1 MDRNL
6 NENDKH
12 KIGKNDHDARELH
25 TYADNHA
32 DLHRQRITPIHKNLR
47 NKMAQGK
54 YDHDKAHKAFSYA
67 AKDAADRYKKEHGHT
82 FSKADRDK
90 VAGHMRDQFHD
101 EAKDGHHDH
110 HLHKKYKG
118 HKVESVQH
126 DLEESNASL
135 LKKFQSNIKDFQSF
149 GKASGMSPRD
159 VANMTKQ
166 LMSIHGMLKKGDV
179 RGAKKMSTKLGG
191 VASDIIPAKL
201 MREDVQLDE
210 KFDLARRAL
219 VNAGVPHMGERKVNK
234 LKVHSKFKDTA
245 QNVMKKFKGLDL
257 EINDRMPEKPLTGM
271 DKRISKMAMPKED
284 VEQVDELD
292 AGTLI
297 RYNNK
302 ASAQVTRDLKTAQ
315 GKHTPKTNKRMKGI
329 LKARKKLDKIM
340 PGLRAEEVSEEM
352 TDAQMNKKERI
363 VKAMKEKRP
372 QSYFMKKYGKDG
384 KDVMYATA
392 TKLAMKDHVEWEE
405 IRESDEKPLMRWF
418 AQFEREIKKHGMKY
432 KSVDPVKMLKLY
444 YRNVNPKNAAAV
456 LSGKG
461 KGSEADYAA
470 MEAVETPP
478 DHHATDDS
486 SHKKYKRDNSKSES
500 TASDMANFDKMK
512 KQREAEAKRYGF
524 KSMRAPEGGAM
535 GEDVDHDLEEE
546 KKDPRLSIVT
556 KKVTKLEDKE
566 RDLLASAINMSG
578 GAAGAPMANR
588 ANVDKFNDGVIIPAM
603 TFLRKNMS
611 SLTPEGKKLGKKIL
625 KVLGESVENPEYD
638 PDLGE
643 MNIGE
648 DHKNCGC
655 GQDPCITYGSQN
667 EALGDEDKPTVKK
680 IIKKLKGAS
689 QAHAGQAKDLEKAM
703 NNENV
708 SNVADWITFMKRNA

>member
-219 VNAGVPHMGERKVNK
+219 VNAGVPHMGERKTNK

-257 EINDRMPEKPLTGM
+257 EINDRMPEKPM
-271 DKRISKMAMPKED
+271 KRED

-297 RYNNK
+297 RYNNA
-302 ASAQVTRDLKTAQ
+302 ASQQVTRDTKTDT
-315 GKHTPKTNKRMKGI
+315 GKVTPKTIKRLKGA

-352 TDAQMNKKERI
+352 TDAQMKKKEQI

-405 IRESDEKPLMRWF
+405 ILESDEKPLMRWF

-444 YRNVNPKNAAAV
+444 YRNVNPKNAAAI

-524 KSMRAPEGGAM
+524 KSMRASEGGAM
-535 GEDVDHDLEEE
+535 GEDVDHDLEEA
-546 KKDPRLSIVT
+546 KKDPRLSIVS
-556 KKVTKLEDKE
+556 KKITKLEDKE